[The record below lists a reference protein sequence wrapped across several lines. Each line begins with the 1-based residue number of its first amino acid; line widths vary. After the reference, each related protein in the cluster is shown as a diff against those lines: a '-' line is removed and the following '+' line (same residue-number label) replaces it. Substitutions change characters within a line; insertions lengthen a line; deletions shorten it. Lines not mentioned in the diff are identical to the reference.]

1 MADEGQP
8 SLELFGR
15 CTRGHR
21 ARLVY
26 YDRAGRH
33 QEPWVHSLPFGV
45 GSGSGGVNVYR
56 VDCPQCGEEY
66 ATTDRTVER
75 VES

>member
-1 MADEGQP
+1 MADEPQP
-8 SLELFGR
+8 RLELFGR

-26 YDRAGRH
+26 YDGAGRH
-33 QEPWVHSLPFGV
+33 REPWVHSFPFGA
-45 GSGSGGVNVYR
+45 GDAGVNVYR

-66 ATTDRTVER
+66 TTTDRRVER